1 MRHAAA
7 LSVATLLLCVGAAG
21 APDAGS
27 IVLLGGGARTF
38 LCCFDELVEKLAKPM
53 EADLFAY
60 FKTTEGKHQTWHHNE
75 SKLLAKLE
83 TYARFRGAVLVP
95 RLDCEGDCLVAQV
108 GCRKRFARHLGN
120 DTALGRAI
128 GQHALLER
136 LGQEL
141 RTLEARRGARYEW
154 VAWVRPDVVV
164 QVRYP
169 ALADVASSVAM
180 LPSCGGDV
188 DMARVLPRDDAENLL
203 FGGMA
208 AARSA
213 CGIFATR
220 ACNRTNHRT
229 AACNPFAFEA
239 EDFVRRAV
247 PHNRGCVRARPLRL
261 ASCPLLKS

>member
-1 MRHAAA
+1 
-7 LSVATLLLCVGAAG
+7 
-21 APDAGS
+21 
-27 IVLLGGGARTF
+27 
-38 LCCFDELVEKLAKPM
+38 M

-75 SKLLAKLE
+75 SNLRAKLE

-95 RLDCEGDCLVAQV
+95 RLDCEGDCLVAQ
-108 GCRKRFARHLGN
+108 A
-120 DTALGRAI
+120 
-128 GQHALLER
+128 
-136 LGQEL
+136 
-141 RTLEARRGARYEW
+141 
-154 VAWVRPDVVV
+154 
-164 QVRYP
+164 RYP
-169 ALADVASSVAM
+169 APRRRVEPGA

-247 PHNRGCVRARPLRL
+247 PHNRGCVRARPLRP